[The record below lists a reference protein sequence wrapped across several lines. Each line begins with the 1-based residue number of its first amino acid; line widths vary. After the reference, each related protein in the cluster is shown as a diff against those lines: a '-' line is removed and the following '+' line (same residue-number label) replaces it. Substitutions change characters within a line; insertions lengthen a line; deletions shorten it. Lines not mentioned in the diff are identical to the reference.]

1 MSSTPDQIRT
11 YLGTDEPLLAV
22 YSATL
27 AENSSWETVYIGIT
41 DRRLLYVSEGG
52 RVVNIG
58 YNSICAIQSH
68 TRTTHTYRGND
79 YRLLLGVGSL
89 VTAIGFVAVTAL
101 TSTLILPFLL
111 LVTVGGVVSMEY
123 VRRNADDI
131 EWAVMTEYRRTVA
144 GVLGAGTRR
153 RIQRLQTRV
162 GGLPG
167 TDALFRFGSALTDR
181 TELHTILLVGSVLVT
196 VCGFVGMVF
205 LAPSTLVILAVPV
218 VVAGLAL
225 VEYAHRHRNDFEGF
239 EIVRNHEREVSISTD
254 DDRTVHIR
262 SDSSVDLGR
271 ELSRLAFTNGL

>member
-1 MSSTPDQIRT
+1 MSSTSDQIRT

-27 AENSSWETVYIGIT
+27 SENSSWETVYVGIT
-41 DRRLLYVSEGG
+41 DRRLLYVSDGG

-79 YRLLLGVGSL
+79 YRLLLSVGSL
-89 VTAIGFVAVTAL
+89 VTISGFVAVTAL
-101 TSTLILPFLL
+101 TSTLVLPFLL
-111 LVTVGGVVSMEY
+111 LVSVGGVVSTEY
-123 VRRNADDI
+123 VRRNADEI
-131 EWAVMTEYRRTVA
+131 EWAVVTEYRRTVA
-144 GVLGAGTRR
+144 GVMGTGTRR

-167 TDALFRFGSALTDR
+167 ANALHRFGSTVTDR
-181 TELHTILLVGSVLVT
+181 TELHQLLLVGGVLVT
-196 VCGFVGMVF
+196 ICGFVGMVF
-205 LAPSTLVILAVPV
+205 LAPSTLVILGFPV

-254 DDRTVHIR
+254 DDRTVYIR